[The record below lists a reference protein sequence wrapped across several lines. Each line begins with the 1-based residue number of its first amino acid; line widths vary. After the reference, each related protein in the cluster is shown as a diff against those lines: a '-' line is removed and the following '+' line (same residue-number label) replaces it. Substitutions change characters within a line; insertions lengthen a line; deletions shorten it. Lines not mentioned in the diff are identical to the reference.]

1 VRRRWDTDERGR
13 GVASAGAY
21 LAHADALRGA
31 MAEPDWVAEDP
42 DQHLLP
48 HVRRFCEALLAKA
61 LEGDVAA
68 MNAVMDRVEGKVPQ
82 QIQGDPDNPLVIE
95 RVMREIIDPSQKT
108 NPLPDARDPRAA

>member
-1 VRRRWDTDERGR
+1 MPFQPGNLEGKKGLGSKKPRIITQNLISLLNEVDTSD
-13 GVASAGAY
+13 V
-21 LAHADALRGA
+21 
-31 MAEPDWVAEDP
+31 PK
-42 DQHLLP
+42 
-48 HVRRFCEALLAKA
+48 VRRFCEALLAKA